1 MAIVTT
7 DNKHYQAIADKVR
20 ELKGTTETM
29 TPSEMPSK
37 VQSVYDAGYEKGKAE
52 GGDSE
57 KLKEWMSCG
66 LLFDF
71 RNYTGTSI
79 DVESS
84 LALAYST
91 VAQHA
96 QISST
101 NSICSGNE
109 NIKECRIIFPKATTA
124 RYSFYDCH
132 NLEYLTVDMTKVVDA
147 TNGYTGFNSTF
158 RNCYSLKRID
168 GQISLLNCVPENTF
182 TGCRALEYVAF
193 LPNSINKSLSL
204 SSSSNFSAEGI
215 QTLINALVTITDGV
229 ARTITFHAD
238 VKAKLT
244 DEQKATITTTKGWT
258 LA

>member
-1 MAIVTT
+1 MSIAE
-7 DNKHYQAIADKVR
+7 KLQAIAENEQRVF
-20 ELKGTTETM
+20 
-29 TPSEMPSK
+29 
-37 VQSVYDAGYEKGKAE
+37 DAGYEQGKAE
-52 GGDSE
+52 GGDTE

-91 VAQHA
+91 VTSHGQT
-96 QISST
+96 SRT

-109 NIKECRIIFPKATTA
+109 NIKECRIIFPNATNA

-147 TNGYTGFNSTF
+147 TGGYTGFNSTF
-158 RNCYSLKRID
+158 RYCYALKRID

-182 TGCRALEYVAF
+182 SLCYALEYVAF

-204 SSSSNFSAEGI
+204 LDSSNLSAEGI
-215 QTLINALVTITDGV
+215 QTLINALVTITDDV
-229 ARTITFHAD
+229 ARTLSFHED

-244 DEQKATITTTKGWT
+244 DEQKATITQTKGWT